1 MASEKQTQT
10 NVETTSVE
18 KPKSSGLS
26 KKTVFIII
34 GAGVLLVALVLG
46 AYFLF
51 FRDNSDDAILS
62 GETLKKHEQS
72 AEGTTEKGINWSFN
86 DGVLTISGSGEMDN
100 FADVHK
106 GDWRAKRFGV
116 TKVVIEDGVTTIGDN
131 AFAEFTKLTTVEI
144 KGNITK
150 IGKRAFNKTVI
161 TSITL
166 PDSVTEIGE
175 SAFYG
180 CKQLASASLG
190 NGVTKIG
197 KAAFFECAAL
207 TELSLPATVTE
218 LGDYVLRDSG
228 ALAKLSFG
236 GTVQQWKAISIGK
249 FWNQNTKADSV
260 TCTDGVQE
268 LVIEDISVAEP
279 K

>member
-1 MASEKQTQT
+1 MASERPTI
-10 NVETTSVE
+10 VETPKFIGTSG
-18 KPKSSGLS
+18 GLS

-62 GETLKKHEQS
+62 GETLKKHSES
-72 AEGTTEKGINWSFN
+72 AEGTTQNGLSWSFV
-86 DGVLTISGSGEMDN
+86 DGVLTISGNGEMDN
-100 FADVHK
+100 FADGYK

-116 TKVVIEDGVTTIGDN
+116 TKVIIEDGVTTIGDN
-131 AFAEFTKLTTVEI
+131 AFAECTKLTTVEI
-144 KGNITK
+144 KGKITK
-150 IGKRAFNKTVI
+150 VGKRAFNKAQI

-166 PDSVTEIGE
+166 PDGVTEIGE

-180 CKQLASASLG
+180 CKQLTSVSLG
-190 NGVTKIG
+190 NGVAKIN

-218 LGDYVLRDSG
+218 LGDYALRDCG

-236 GTVQQWKAISIGK
+236 GTAEQWKKLNIGK
-249 FWNQNTKADSV
+249 YWNQNTALTAV
-260 TCTDGVQE
+260 TCADGDVALE
-268 LVIEDISVAEP
+268 SEDTSVANAS